1 MTTKR
6 DYNTKDS
13 QKNEDEKI
21 VTQMLTKNEY
31 RNGNIIM

>member
-13 QKNEDEKI
+13 QKNDKEKS

-31 RNGNIIM
+31 GNGNIEM